1 LNMFRFLDN
10 ANHSTTK
17 AVGER
22 TRELI
27 LETALKLFRGCGFE
41 ITTMRDIA
49 RAAKVATGAAY
60 YYFPSKE
67 AIVFAYYDRVQRS
80 QAEKVREEWKGKS
93 SLRERLGVAFHSK
106 LEILADDRRFLG
118 ALFRYTGDPE
128 HPLSVFGKGTEIQR
142 AESMAIFREA
152 LAGTGLSEE
161 MRQLLPPALWM
172 GHLGMILFFIY
183 DESSGQQKTHKLVD
197 GVLDLLTTAMEW
209 TNSAFVRPFVQPFQ
223 TKVLHLL
230 EEAGW
235 TGES

>member
-1 LNMFRFLDN
+1 MFRFLDGADN
-10 ANHSTTK
+10 SATK
-17 AVGER
+17 AVGEK

-27 LETALKLFRGCGFE
+27 LDTALKLFRGCGFE

-49 RAAKVATGAAY
+49 RTAKVATGAAY

-67 AIVFAYYDRVQRS
+67 AIVFAYYDQVQRAH
-80 QAEKVREEWKGKS
+80 AEKVREEWKGKS

-128 HPLSVFGKGTEIQR
+128 HPLSVFGKGTQIQR

-152 LAGTGLSEE
+152 LTGTGLSEE
-161 MRQLLPPALWM
+161 MRQLLTPALWLA
-172 GHLGMILFFIY
+172 HLGMILFFIY
-183 DESSGQQKTHKLVD
+183 DESSGQEKTHKLVD

-209 TNSAFVRPFVQPFQ
+209 THSAFVRPFVQPFQ
-223 TKVLHLL
+223 TKVLHWLQD
-230 EEAGW
+230 AGW
-235 TGES
+235 TGEL